1 MDMIREHMKIL
12 VGIDGSDHSMLA
24 LKEAIR
30 LARKFD
36 GSITVVTVYTK
47 VNEDEVDRIRRD
59 TQLLL
64 EGAEINHKFL
74 PILGSNPSRAL
85 TDMADQ
91 EKADLVVV
99 GSRGLGKATALL
111 LGSVS
116 VDVVSKTRCHVLVV
130 K

>member
-1 MDMIREHMKIL
+1 MKIL

-30 LARKFD
+30 IAKKFD
-36 GSITVVTVYTK
+36 GSIIVVTVYTK
-47 VNEDEVDRIRRD
+47 VNEEEVDRIRRD
-59 TQLLL
+59 TQSLL
-64 EGAEINHKFL
+64 EGTEGNHRFL

-116 VDVVSKTRCHVLVV
+116 VDVVSKTSCNVLVV